1 MGMVPSWSLG
11 KTAMNYTNIVLAI
24 PHSVGQLTCRCPN
37 PKVNALRLQ
46 FTDWFTD
53 ELFSIDD
60 PGVAAIKCPLSR
72 LEVDAE
78 RLEHEEDRLCNFAIL
93 SGNAVAHSIW
103 NRSLAAWFKYRADL
117 LEATAAGERPL
128 IIDCHSY
135 PQGIGDDIDICL
147 GFNEDASRPSDATLE
162 SVAGLF
168 RKNGYAV
175 GINTPYS
182 NAIAPVGYRGH
193 SLMIEINKRCYMD
206 EARLE
211 KTEGFVRLHDI
222 LASLYRMLRASFP
235 AMRRKGRRLAGNH
248 ANVSASRPQ

>member
-1 MGMVPSWSLG
+1 
-11 KTAMNYTNIVLAI
+11 MNYTNIVLAI
-24 PHSVGQLTCRCPN
+24 PHSVGQLTSRCQDPG
-37 PKVNALRLQ
+37 VAALLIR

-53 ELFSIDD
+53 ELFAADE
-60 PGVAAIKCPLSR
+60 PGVAAVKCPLSR

-78 RLEHEEDRLCNFAIL
+78 RLEHEEDRLCNFSVV
-93 SGNAVAHSIW
+93 SGNAATHSVW
-103 NRSLAAWFKYRADL
+103 NRSLATWFKYRADL

-135 PQGIGDDIDICL
+135 PRGIGDDIDICL

-162 SVAGLF
+162 TVGGLF
-168 RKNGYAV
+168 RENGYAV

-182 NAIAPVGYRGH
+182 NAIAPLGYCGH

-211 KTEGFVRLHDI
+211 KTEGFVRLHGI
-222 LASLYRMLRASFP
+222 LVRLYRKLLTPTA
-235 AMRRKGRRLAGNH
+235 
-248 ANVSASRPQ
+248 